1 MPRAMQPIMN
11 LAPNL
16 SCPLLGL
23 FGDDDRYPPPE
34 SVATLDA
41 ELSRLDKDHTFI
53 SYEGAGHSF
62 FSVDR
67 PAYRVD
73 AAVDG
78 WRRINE
84 FFGTHLKG

>member
-1 MPRAMQPIMN
+1 MKPILE

-23 FGDDDRYPPPE
+23 FGKDDRFPPPE

-41 ELSRLDKDHTFI
+41 ELTRLGKDHTFI
-53 SYEGAGHSF
+53 SYDGAGHSF

-67 PAYRVD
+67 PAYRVE